1 MVMHGTQFK
10 FQLVMKPEEKQA
22 VPRKVRLSCSVI
34 ISNDINKP
42 GQSGY
47 SVLL

>member
-1 MVMHGTQFK
+1 MHGTQFK